1 MRPRNRRGSP
11 SARGIP
17 FWVSGAAAAL
27 LTFGAVTTIT
37 LWLLI
42 VNIFT
47 AAAALLTFGVLV
59 ALVSLHGWSV
69 QRQLASQS
77 VSSLRTIVA
86 VEQESVL
93 DSTRTTASLQGD
105 ANAALLLVRTT
116 DPSSATLPVI
126 VRMTHAYQA
135 AVSTEIYAL
144 LFGDAKQ
151 ASKINIDLGDPAF
164 TALDSE
170 LATVGNAEASNAA
183 SGVTAA
189 FVASIGLVAGSGVL
203 VLLFTV
209 YARRRRATIAA
220 EEARAARLASEAR
233 VAATREET
241 FRSLFDENPQAMLV
255 TTVPAASTEDGDLPF
270 LAVNNAALTMYG
282 YTRAEFLRLTL
293 VEIRP
298 PEDRNLLRNNLHA
311 MRGGRTHF
319 EGIRHSTKSGDL
331 LDVEVDTR
339 GTIFDGAAAMVV
351 CASDVTDRVRLQR
364 ELEHQAVHDA
374 LTGLPN
380 RALFADR
387 LEHAH
392 QRLSRGT
399 GWYAVLMLDL
409 DNFKTV
415 NDGLGH
421 ASGDMLLLEVSRRI
435 AAVIRAGDTAARI
448 GGDEFAI
455 LLEDLADPDDAAGAA
470 DGIRD
475 ALRAPFSVAGR
486 VLTIS
491 ATIGVATSSGGG
503 VAADVAR
510 NADAALYVGKAEGK
524 DRHAVFSE
532 PMHATAMERLTLEQ
546 DLRAGIGRGELTLL
560 YQPKVDAR
568 TGRLTGVEALVRW
581 NHPLRGLIAPNDFIP
596 IAEQSGLINDI
607 DAWVLGAACRQAQAW
622 ATSRSGPV
630 PVAVNVSGRS
640 LVSCGLVER
649 VLNAISTS
657 HLDPR
662 LLELEITE
670 SAAIPQE
677 GRALGLLQS
686 IRDLGVRIA
695 IDDFG
700 TGYSVLSRL
709 QGFPVDTLK
718 IDLSFV
724 RAIVSERVTAPI
736 VDAMI
741 AMGLSLGLKI
751 VAEGVETEVQRAYL
765 VKRHCTE
772 VQGYLISRP
781 IPAAEVIERFGS
793 TRSIAAVA

>member
-1 MRPRNRRGSP
+1 
-11 SARGIP
+11 
-17 FWVSGAAAAL
+17 VSG
-27 LTFGAVTTIT
+27 
-37 LWLLI
+37 
-42 VNIFT
+42 

>member
-1 MRPRNRRGSP
+1 M
-11 SARGIP
+11 
-17 FWVSGAAAAL
+17 SGAAAA
-27 LTFGAVTTIT
+27 V
-37 LWLLI
+37 LI
-42 VNIFT
+42 
-47 AAAALLTFGVLV
+47 FGVLV
-59 ALVSLHGWSV
+59 ALVSLHAWSA

-77 VSSLRTIVA
+77 VSSLRLIVA

-93 DSTRTTASLQGD
+93 DSARTTASLQAE
-105 ANAALLLVRTT
+105 ANAALSLVQTT
-116 DPSSATLPVI
+116 GRSTATLPVI
-126 VRMTHAYQA
+126 TRMTHTYQT
-135 AVSTEIYAL
+135 AVSTEIYDL
-144 LFGDAKQ
+144 LFGDAQ
-151 ASKINIDLGDPAF
+151 EASKINTELGDPAF
-164 TALDSE
+164 EALDTE
-170 LATVGNAEASNAA
+170 LAAVGTAEASNAA

-189 FVASIGLVAGSGVL
+189 FVASIGLVIGSGL
-203 VLLFTV
+203 LILLFTV
-209 YARRRRATIAA
+209 YARRRRRTIATG
-220 EEARAARLASEAR
+220 EATAAALASER
-233 VAATREET
+233 RIVATREET
-241 FRSLFDENPQAMLV
+241 FRSLFDENPQAMMV
-255 TTVPAASTEDGDLPF
+255 TMLPSASTESGNLPF

-282 YTRAEFLRLTL
+282 YTRAEFLKLTL

-298 PEDRNLLRNNLHA
+298 PQDRNQLRNNLHV

-319 EGIRHSTKSGDL
+319 EGIRHTTKTGGV
-331 LDVEVDTR
+331 LDVEIDTR
-339 GTIFDGAAAMVV
+339 ETIFDGAAAMIV

-364 ELEHQAVHDA
+364 ELEHQAFHDA

-380 RALFADR
+380 RSLFNDR

-392 QRLSRGT
+392 QRLARGT
-399 GWYAVLMLDL
+399 GCYAVLLLDL

-421 ASGDMLLLEVSRRI
+421 QAGDALLLELSRRLGT
-435 AAVIRAGDTAARI
+435 VIRAGDTAARI

-455 LLEDLADPDDAAGAA
+455 LLEDLAEPAAAARAA

-475 ALRAPFSVAGR
+475 ALRAPFSVGGR
-486 VLTIS
+486 VLTIT

-503 VAADVAR
+503 IAGDVVR
-510 NADAALYVGKAEGK
+510 NADSALYVGKAEGK

-532 PMHATAMERLTLEQ
+532 HMHATAMERLTLEQ
-546 DLRAGIGRGELTLL
+546 DLRAGIGRGELMLL
-560 YQPKVDAR
+560 YQPKIDTR
-568 TGRLTGVEALVRW
+568 TGRMTGVEALVRW
-581 NHPLRGLIAPNDFIP
+581 NHPVRGLIAPSDFIP

-607 DAWVLGAACRQAQAW
+607 DTWVLNAACHQAQAW
-622 ATSRSGPV
+622 ATSPTGSV

-649 VLNAISTS
+649 VLDALDMS

-677 GRALGLLQS
+677 GRALGLLQT

-724 RAIVSERVTAPI
+724 RAIVSETAPAPI

-741 AMGLSLGLKI
+741 AMGLSLGLTI
-751 VAEGVETEVQRAYL
+751 VAEGVETETQRAYL
-765 VKRHCTE
+765 VKRHCSE
-772 VQGYLISRP
+772 LQGYLISRP
-781 IPAAEVIERFGS
+781 IPAAEVVERFVS
-793 TRSIAAVA
+793 RSVIAAVA

>member
-17 FWVSGAAAAL
+17 FWVSG
-27 LTFGAVTTIT
+27 
-37 LWLLI
+37 
-42 VNIFT
+42 

-116 DPSSATLPVI
+116 DPSSAILPVI

-189 FVASIGLVAGSGVL
+189 FVASIGLVTGSGVL

-772 VQGYLISRP
+772 LQGYLISRP

>member
-1 MRPRNRRGSP
+1 
-11 SARGIP
+11 
-17 FWVSGAAAAL
+17 VSG
-27 LTFGAVTTIT
+27 
-37 LWLLI
+37 
-42 VNIFT
+42 

-93 DSTRTTASLQGD
+93 DSARTTASLQGD

-649 VLNAISTS
+649 VLKAISTS

-772 VQGYLISRP
+772 LQGYLISRP

>member
-17 FWVSGAAAAL
+17 FWVSG
-27 LTFGAVTTIT
+27 
-37 LWLLI
+37 
-42 VNIFT
+42 

-241 FRSLFDENPQAMLV
+241 FRSLFDENPQAMLG
-255 TTVPAASTEDGDLPF
+255 TTLPAASTEDGDLPF

-351 CASDVTDRVRLQR
+351 CASDVTDRVRLRR

-772 VQGYLISRP
+772 LQGYLISRP

>member
-17 FWVSGAAAAL
+17 FWVSG
-27 LTFGAVTTIT
+27 
-37 LWLLI
+37 
-42 VNIFT
+42 

-415 NDGLGH
+415 NDGIGH

-772 VQGYLISRP
+772 LQGYLISRP

>member
-17 FWVSGAAAAL
+17 FWVSG
-27 LTFGAVTTIT
+27 
-37 LWLLI
+37 
-42 VNIFT
+42 

-93 DSTRTTASLQGD
+93 DSARTTASLQGD

-255 TTVPAASTEDGDLPF
+255 TTLPAASTEDGDLPF

-351 CASDVTDRVRLQR
+351 CASDVTDRVRLRR

-772 VQGYLISRP
+772 LQGYLISRP

>member
-17 FWVSGAAAAL
+17 FWVSG
-27 LTFGAVTTIT
+27 
-37 LWLLI
+37 
-42 VNIFT
+42 

-189 FVASIGLVAGSGVL
+189 FVASIGLVSGSGVL

-255 TTVPAASTEDGDLPF
+255 TTLPAASTEDGDLPF

-351 CASDVTDRVRLQR
+351 CASDVTDRVRLRR

-622 ATSRSGPV
+622 AMSRSGPV

-772 VQGYLISRP
+772 LQGYLISRP

>member
-1 MRPRNRRGSP
+1 
-11 SARGIP
+11 
-17 FWVSGAAAAL
+17 
-27 LTFGAVTTIT
+27 
-37 LWLLI
+37 
-42 VNIFT
+42 
-47 AAAALLTFGVLV
+47 
-59 ALVSLHGWSV
+59 
-69 QRQLASQS
+69 
-77 VSSLRTIVA
+77 
-86 VEQESVL
+86 
-93 DSTRTTASLQGD
+93 
-105 ANAALLLVRTT
+105 
-116 DPSSATLPVI
+116 
-126 VRMTHAYQA
+126 MTHAYQA

-772 VQGYLISRP
+772 LQGYLISRP

>member
-17 FWVSGAAAAL
+17 FWVSG
-27 LTFGAVTTIT
+27 
-37 LWLLI
+37 
-42 VNIFT
+42 

-93 DSTRTTASLQGD
+93 DSARTTASLQGD

-189 FVASIGLVAGSGVL
+189 FVASIGLVTGSGVL

-772 VQGYLISRP
+772 LQGYLISRP

>member
-17 FWVSGAAAAL
+17 FWVSG
-27 LTFGAVTTIT
+27 
-37 LWLLI
+37 
-42 VNIFT
+42 

-93 DSTRTTASLQGD
+93 DSARTTASLQGD

-255 TTVPAASTEDGDLPF
+255 TTLPAASTEDGDLPF

-351 CASDVTDRVRLQR
+351 CASDVTDRVRLRR

-622 ATSRSGPV
+622 AMSRSGPV

-772 VQGYLISRP
+772 LQGYLISRP

>member
-1 MRPRNRRGSP
+1 VRPRNRRGSP

-17 FWVSGAAAAL
+17 FWVSG
-27 LTFGAVTTIT
+27 
-37 LWLLI
+37 
-42 VNIFT
+42 

-772 VQGYLISRP
+772 LQGYLISRP

>member
-17 FWVSGAAAAL
+17 FWVSG
-27 LTFGAVTTIT
+27 
-37 LWLLI
+37 
-42 VNIFT
+42 

-93 DSTRTTASLQGD
+93 DSARTTASLQGD

-255 TTVPAASTEDGDLPF
+255 TTLPAASTEDGDLPF

-351 CASDVTDRVRLQR
+351 CASDVTDRVRLRR

-532 PMHATAMERLTLEQ
+532 HMHATAMERLTLEQ

-772 VQGYLISRP
+772 LQGYLISRP

>member
-1 MRPRNRRGSP
+1 
-11 SARGIP
+11 
-17 FWVSGAAAAL
+17 VSG
-27 LTFGAVTTIT
+27 
-37 LWLLI
+37 
-42 VNIFT
+42 

-93 DSTRTTASLQGD
+93 DSARTTASLQGD

-189 FVASIGLVAGSGVL
+189 FVASIGLVSGSGVL

-255 TTVPAASTEDGDLPF
+255 TTLPAASTEDGDLPF

-351 CASDVTDRVRLQR
+351 CASDVTDRVRLRR

-622 ATSRSGPV
+622 AMSRSGPV

-772 VQGYLISRP
+772 LQGYLISRP

>member
-17 FWVSGAAAAL
+17 FWVSG
-27 LTFGAVTTIT
+27 
-37 LWLLI
+37 
-42 VNIFT
+42 

>member
-17 FWVSGAAAAL
+17 FWVSG
-27 LTFGAVTTIT
+27 
-37 LWLLI
+37 
-42 VNIFT
+42 

-93 DSTRTTASLQGD
+93 DSARTTASLQGD

-255 TTVPAASTEDGDLPF
+255 TTLPAASTEDGDLPF

-351 CASDVTDRVRLQR
+351 CASDVTDRVRLRR

-532 PMHATAMERLTLEQ
+532 HMHATAMERLTLEQ

-649 VLNAISTS
+649 VLKAISTS

-772 VQGYLISRP
+772 LQGYLISRP

>member
-1 MRPRNRRGSP
+1 
-11 SARGIP
+11 
-17 FWVSGAAAAL
+17 VSG
-27 LTFGAVTTIT
+27 
-37 LWLLI
+37 
-42 VNIFT
+42 

-772 VQGYLISRP
+772 LQGYLISRP

>member
-1 MRPRNRRGSP
+1 VRPRNRRGSP

-17 FWVSGAAAAL
+17 FWVSG
-27 LTFGAVTTIT
+27 
-37 LWLLI
+37 
-42 VNIFT
+42 

-455 LLEDLADPDDAAGAA
+455 LLEDLADPDDAAILLPVLAEVHQATEGQVQSVTRREADWIIRIRRAVADLPGWDAYLLARDYLARGERNEDTADLDWYLVMAPWRPGNGMRYIEAA
-470 DGIRD
+470 RDGRVPGGRIVHPERVAFFRQVEAKRADEERERANDVEFRAAIATYYADPAGGRD
-475 ALRAPFSVAGR
+475 AGALRPPLNVDPGP
-486 VLTIS
+486 
-491 ATIGVATSSGGG
+491 
-503 VAADVAR
+503 
-510 NADAALYVGKAEGK
+510 E
-524 DRHAVFSE
+524 E
-532 PMHATAMERLTLEQ
+532 PR
-546 DLRAGIGRGELTLL
+546 
-560 YQPKVDAR
+560 
-568 TGRLTGVEALVRW
+568 
-581 NHPLRGLIAPNDFIP
+581 
-596 IAEQSGLINDI
+596 
-607 DAWVLGAACRQAQAW
+607 
-622 ATSRSGPV
+622 
-630 PVAVNVSGRS
+630 
-640 LVSCGLVER
+640 
-649 VLNAISTS
+649 
-657 HLDPR
+657 
-662 LLELEITE
+662 
-670 SAAIPQE
+670 
-677 GRALGLLQS
+677 
-686 IRDLGVRIA
+686 
-695 IDDFG
+695 
-700 TGYSVLSRL
+700 
-709 QGFPVDTLK
+709 
-718 IDLSFV
+718 
-724 RAIVSERVTAPI
+724 
-736 VDAMI
+736 
-741 AMGLSLGLKI
+741 
-751 VAEGVETEVQRAYL
+751 
-765 VKRHCTE
+765 
-772 VQGYLISRP
+772 
-781 IPAAEVIERFGS
+781 
-793 TRSIAAVA
+793 

>member
-17 FWVSGAAAAL
+17 FWVSG
-27 LTFGAVTTIT
+27 
-37 LWLLI
+37 
-42 VNIFT
+42 

-93 DSTRTTASLQGD
+93 DSARTTASLQGD

-189 FVASIGLVAGSGVL
+189 FVASIGLVSGSGVL

-255 TTVPAASTEDGDLPF
+255 TTLPAASTEDGDLPF

-622 ATSRSGPV
+622 AMSRSGPV

-772 VQGYLISRP
+772 LQGYLISRP

>member
-1 MRPRNRRGSP
+1 
-11 SARGIP
+11 
-17 FWVSGAAAAL
+17 VSG
-27 LTFGAVTTIT
+27 
-37 LWLLI
+37 
-42 VNIFT
+42 

-93 DSTRTTASLQGD
+93 DSARTTASLQGD

-189 FVASIGLVAGSGVL
+189 FVASIGLVSGSGVL

-255 TTVPAASTEDGDLPF
+255 TTLPAASTEDGDLPF

-622 ATSRSGPV
+622 AMSRSGPV

-772 VQGYLISRP
+772 LQGYLISRP